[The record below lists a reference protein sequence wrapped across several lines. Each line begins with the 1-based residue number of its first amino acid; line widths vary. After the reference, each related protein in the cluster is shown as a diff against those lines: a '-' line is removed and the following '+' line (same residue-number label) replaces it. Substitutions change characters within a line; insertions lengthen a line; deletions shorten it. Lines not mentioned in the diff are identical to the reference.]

1 MVGADDADRGQR
13 HPPTV
18 RETAVPEL
26 LDTPASQH
34 LFQAVAACRKS
45 RSGPVGRVPENRSI
59 LDVDG
64 LAKSIQLEDTAVV
77 VTAPGP
83 APPPDQ
89 HTPAGCCPAPLGQ
102 AEARQR

>member
-1 MVGADDADRGQR
+1 MPCYRQPDAADLGPGARLPVQDLPGRRHPGVPDQRAGQIRRLGAEQAVMVGADDADRGQR

-45 RSGPVGRVPENRSI
+45 RSGPVR
-59 LDVDG
+59 
-64 LAKSIQLEDTAVV
+64 
-77 VTAPGP
+77 
-83 APPPDQ
+83 
-89 HTPAGCCPAPLGQ
+89 AGA
-102 AEARQR
+102 